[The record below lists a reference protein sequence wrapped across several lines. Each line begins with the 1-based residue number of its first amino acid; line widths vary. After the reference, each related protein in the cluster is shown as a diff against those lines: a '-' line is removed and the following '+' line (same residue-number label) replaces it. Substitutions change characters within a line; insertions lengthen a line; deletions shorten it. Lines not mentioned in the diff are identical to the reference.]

1 MQRFVASLLVVSDM
15 DVEYA
20 SSATLSKVDQQL
32 IQANQAEGMWPYYLN
47 DVVTS
52 TDIRFNNA
60 GQMTVGITSQQ
71 QTPIILAASVL
82 TAAQFLGG

>member
-1 MQRFVASLLVVSDM
+1 MQRFVASLLAVSDA
-15 DVEYA
+15 DVEYS
-20 SSATLSKVDQQL
+20 SSAALSKVDQQL

-47 DVVTS
+47 DAATS
-52 TDIRFNNA
+52 TYIRFNDA